1 MSHWWTDYSDYCNQY
16 VASSY
21 YGLGSSSAATQWWSR
36 SDHCSVEKQRR
47 VVVQWRSST
56 LPTALI
62 GAWRAGLYQWKM
74 RPTRSDHWPL
84 NLLLPGGSALI
95 SHWWIRGTR
104 LTYRH
109 IHTHTGLPIVL
120 WILLS
125 SFEGSLLELMDC
137 WGEIY
142 GVDKWGNPPILEI
155 YGFRPHS
162 VLYLQSNII
171 FHKMV
176 NRSQD
181 DNSVSVIILKVAL
194 F

>member
-74 RPTRSDHWPL
+74 RPTRSDHWTL
-84 NLLLPGGSALI
+84 NVLLPGGSDLI

-104 LTYRH
+104 QVFVQDATGSVYNSTQFGFMIQLTCTPQSDWMIQWMSCYQ
-109 IHTHTGLPIVL
+109 VYL
-120 WILLS
+120 W
-125 SFEGSLLELMDC
+125 
-137 WGEIY
+137 
-142 GVDKWGNPPILEI
+142 PILSLSNRHGNWSFI
-155 YGFRPHS
+155 S
-162 VLYLQSNII
+162 VLMSTFNQALLQVLISRW
-171 FHKMV
+171 FSGLRK
-176 NRSQD
+176 Q
-181 DNSVSVIILKVAL
+181 VIG
-194 F
+194 